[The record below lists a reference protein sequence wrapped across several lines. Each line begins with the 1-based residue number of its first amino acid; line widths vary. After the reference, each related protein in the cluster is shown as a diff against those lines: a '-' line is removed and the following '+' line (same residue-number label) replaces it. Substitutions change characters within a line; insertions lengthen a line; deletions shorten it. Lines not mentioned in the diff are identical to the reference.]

1 MREAAFRAL
10 VVRIR
15 QSDIPQV
22 FTDGER
28 LYTRNLV
35 PGVAV
40 YGERLVS
47 QGDAEFRAWNPRR
60 SKLAALLLKG
70 WTILPLRR
78 TSEVLYLGAATGT
91 TVSHLSD
98 LSSEGMV
105 YAVEISR
112 RAFQGL
118 IALAEKRHN
127 LLPILADAGR
137 PDAYAHTV
145 TNVDFLYQDIAQ
157 RDQVPIFAKNLRFL
171 DPDGAAILMV
181 KARSIDVARK
191 PSGIYRE
198 VRTQLERAGLHV
210 LAVVPLEPFQA
221 DHAAVIAEPTE
232 SQ

>member
-1 MREAAFRAL
+1 MMARLRPL
-10 VVRIR
+10 GVSHIM
-15 QSDIPQV
+15 
-22 FTDGER
+22 TDGHS
-28 LYTRNLV
+28 LYTPNLV

-40 YGERLVS
+40 YGERLVRE
-47 QGDAEFRAWNPRR
+47 GGVEYRAWNPRR

-98 LSSEGMV
+98 LCSEGMV
-105 YAVEISR
+105 YAVEVSR

-118 IALAEKRHN
+118 VALAEKRHN

-137 PDAYAHTV
+137 PDAYAQTV
-145 TNVDFLYQDIAQ
+145 TSVDLLYQDIAQ

-210 LAVVPLEPFQA
+210 LAAVPLEPFQA

>member
-1 MREAAFRAL
+1 MMARLRPL
-10 VVRIR
+10 GVSHIM
-15 QSDIPQV
+15 
-22 FTDGER
+22 TDGHS
-28 LYTRNLV
+28 LYTPNLV
-35 PGVAV
+35 TGVAV
-40 YGERLVS
+40 YGERLVRE
-47 QGDAEFRAWNPRR
+47 GGVEYRAWNPRR

-145 TNVDFLYQDIAQ
+145 TNVDLLYQDIAQ